1 MNQKTIEINGV
12 IYNLVDDPNYVKH
25 LPPLTWCQGCA
36 FEFRDDMCEKIKYRT
51 CYPEVG
57 HKIIFVC
64 NEL

>member
-12 IYNLVDDPNYVKH
+12 IYNLIDDPNYRQH
-25 LPPLTWCQGCA
+25 LPPITWCQGCA
-36 FEFRDDMCEKIKYRT
+36 FELRDDMCEKIKYTT
-51 CYPEVG
+51 CFPEKG

>member
-12 IYNLVDDPNYVKH
+12 IYNLVDDPNYMLD
-25 LPPLTWCQGCA
+25 LPPNTWCQGCA
-36 FEFRDDMCEKIKYRT
+36 FEFLDDMCGKIKYTT

>member
-12 IYNLVDDPNYVKH
+12 IYNLVDDPNFEMG
-25 LPPLTWCQGCA
+25 LPSNTWCRGCA